1 MIDEALREAAQR
13 VLDASPC
20 SLEMP
25 AGTGKT
31 HLLAAAASLVS
42 EQHGRSLI
50 LTHTNAGV
58 DALSKRLHKFGV
70 PSSAVHI
77 ETITGWAFALVRA
90 YSGLAGLVVPES
102 PDWTASGSYI
112 AGAAR
117 VAKADAIIRMHA
129 ASFDYFFVDEY
140 QDCNEA
146 HHLLIEAISMA
157 IPRTIVLG
165 DRLQGIFGF
174 AEPLIDWD
182 THVLPRYPALS
193 LEHIPH
199 RWLGHNELL
208 GDWLLSQRPNLVH
221 GARFDIANHS
231 VPGLSWVE
239 DVDGALHTTA
249 YSFTDYGETVLLL
262 DKWAS
267 GAARHASRLGG
278 VYVVIEDVAGRFMRE
293 QLERLPSE
301 GTREL
306 AVWLAVFVK
315 ACTVGLGSID
325 SPILGKLGLG
335 QSITHY
341 SRPGLEPVLGALDS
355 FRQAPS
361 YKALLETAEM
371 IRAVDGVRIYRW
383 EAWNDTLEAIE
394 LSLGDGQPPI
404 EHLARVRDRLRKLGR
419 RRNARIASTT
429 LLVKGLEYDH
439 VIIADLS
446 GMLDPR
452 NLYVA
457 LSRARK
463 SVTVIGSSSS
473 VVLQNEN

>member
-1 MIDEALREAAQR
+1 MIDDALREAARR

-42 EQHGRSLI
+42 EEHGRSLI

-58 DALSKRLHKFGV
+58 DALSKRLRKFGV
-70 PSSAVHI
+70 PTSAVHV
-77 ETITGWAFALVRA
+77 ETITGWAFSLVRA
-90 YSGLAGLVVPES
+90 YSRLSGMVVPES
-102 PDWTASGSYI
+102 PDWTDSASYI
-112 AGAAR
+112 AGAVR
-117 VAKADAIIRMHA
+117 VAKADSIIRMHA

-140 QDCNEA
+140 QDCNEG
-146 HHLLIEAISMA
+146 HHLFIEAITAA

-182 THVLPRYPALS
+182 SHVLPRYPALS
-193 LEHIPH
+193 LEHVPH
-199 RWLGHNELL
+199 RWLGHNEPL
-208 GDWLLSQRPNLVH
+208 GDWLLSQRSNLVA
-221 GARFDIANHS
+221 GAPFDISKHS
-231 VPGLSWVE
+231 VPGLSWVPQ
-239 DVDGALHTTA
+239 VDGVLHTTA
-249 YSFTDYGETVLLL
+249 YSFTDYGETVLIL

-267 GAARHASRLGG
+267 DAARHASRLGG
-278 VYVVIEDVAGRFMRE
+278 TYVVIEDVAGKFMRG
-293 QLERLPSE
+293 QLEKLPSE
-301 GTREL
+301 GTQEL
-306 AVWLAVFVK
+306 AVWLAQFAK
-315 ACTVGLGSID
+315 SCTVGLGSID
-325 SPILGKLGLG
+325 SPILGKLRLG

-341 SRPGLEPVLGALDS
+341 SRPGLEPVLDALDS
-355 FRQAPS
+355 FCQAPS
-361 YKALLETAEM
+361 YKALLETAEL

-394 LSLGDGQPPI
+394 LSLSDGQPPI

-419 RRNARIASTT
+419 RRNARISSTT

-439 VIIADLS
+439 VIIANFS
-446 GMLDPR
+446 AMLDPR

-463 SVTVIGSSSS
+463 SVTVIGSNPS
-473 VVLQNEN
+473 VMLQYEN